1 MFGIDKNTLI
11 KHRILLILDNN
22 NEFVSTTELANQIE
36 CKSHATIRKI
46 CAELKDD
53 IQENYSKKEV
63 EFISNKHYGNKLILH
78 TVNVQNITTLL
89 YSKDINFEILT
100 KLFYYKEISTYDFCT
115 EHYLSESQLRRK
127 IKSINEI
134 LDKYKIKV
142 TVSDKIKLVGSEHI
156 IIAFHFV
163 LIYYFYSFFAK
174 INFLDND
181 KELIRK
187 TMDTLDYLN
196 IEYDENTLK
205 MATIMYFIISKSNEL
220 EQEFDEEYI
229 HNYLDGIKV
238 MEKPSF
244 LDSLSEPH
252 WKFLNLTLYTA
263 DLYNFEIGICDDL
276 KKRALPN
283 EDVIHWVDS
292 FEKHFRKLSEAEVKY
307 LNEILFK
314 IVMSNETILTYNT
327 MLMLLDTINIDDLN
341 FRYPQY
347 MKTFENFW
355 NDYACDSI
363 LTNEL
368 VMIESLLICIKF
380 VPLGEIQP
388 IIKAYLY
395 TNTSPL
401 FTVYLKSSI
410 KTRFSN
416 KYNIEFTDTQEESDL
431 IIVTTGNLVE
441 NIEEKNL
448 VVIDS
453 KISYNDYN
461 KISDEIN
468 KFLKLEDKNIIA

>member
-1 MFGIDKNTLI
+1 
-11 KHRILLILDNN
+11 
-22 NEFVSTTELANQIE
+22 
-36 CKSHATIRKI
+36 
-46 CAELKDD
+46 
-53 IQENYSKKEV
+53 
-63 EFISNKHYGNKLILH
+63 
-78 TVNVQNITTLL
+78 
-89 YSKDINFEILT
+89 
-100 KLFYYKEISTYDFCT
+100 
-115 EHYLSESQLRRK
+115 
-127 IKSINEI
+127 
-134 LDKYKIKV
+134 
-142 TVSDKIKLVGSEHI
+142 
-156 IIAFHFV
+156 
-163 LIYYFYSFFAK
+163 
-174 INFLDND
+174 
-181 KELIRK
+181 
-187 TMDTLDYLN
+187 
-196 IEYDENTLK
+196 
-205 MATIMYFIISKSNEL
+205 
-220 EQEFDEEYI
+220 
-229 HNYLDGIKV
+229 
-238 MEKPSF
+238 
-244 LDSLSEPH
+244 
-252 WKFLNLTLYTA
+252 
-263 DLYNFEIGICDDL
+263 
-276 KKRALPN
+276 
-283 EDVIHWVDS
+283 
-292 FEKHFRKLSEAEVKY
+292 
-307 LNEILFK
+307 
-314 IVMSNETILTYNT
+314 MSNETILTYNT

-355 NDYACDSI
+355 NDYASDSV